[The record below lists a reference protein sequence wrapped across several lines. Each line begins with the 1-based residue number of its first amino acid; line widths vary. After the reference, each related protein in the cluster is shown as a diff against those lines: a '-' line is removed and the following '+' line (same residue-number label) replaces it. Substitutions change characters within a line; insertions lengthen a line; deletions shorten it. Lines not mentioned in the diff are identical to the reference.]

1 MYDRLKDIFNNV
13 NDWLKFAE
21 AKHGALVALNSGV
34 IYGML
39 SLYNQFSFIPHYV
52 ILISICFLGTSIFLS
67 FISLFPRHEK
77 KDLNKKKPMGA
88 NLFFSKDL
96 CLYDAEDLKEELNKR
111 SNTAHVFSGLEEDLI
126 HQIILNSYISTRK
139 YRLFKAAIIVTL
151 CGFAVP
157 VIFMFEHLMKWC

>member
-39 SLYNQFSFIPHYV
+39 SVYKQFSFIPPWAIFISV
-52 ILISICFLGTSIFLS
+52 CILATSIFLS
-67 FISLFPRHEK
+67 FLSLFPRSEK
-77 KDLNKKKPMGA
+77 KGLDKKKPMNA
-88 NLFFSKDL
+88 NLFFGKDL
-96 CLYDAEDLKEELNKR
+96 CLFDAEDLKEELNKR
-111 SNTAHVFSGLEEDLI
+111 SNTAHVFNGLEEDLI

-139 YRLFKAAIIVTL
+139 YKLFRAAIITTFSAFVIPIS
-151 CGFAVP
+151 FAVL
-157 VIFMFEHLMKWC
+157 HLINRP